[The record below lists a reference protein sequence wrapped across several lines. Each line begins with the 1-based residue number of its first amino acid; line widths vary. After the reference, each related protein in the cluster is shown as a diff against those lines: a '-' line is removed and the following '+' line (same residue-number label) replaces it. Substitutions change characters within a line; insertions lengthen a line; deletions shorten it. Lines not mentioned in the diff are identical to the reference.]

1 MQFRSLVIV
10 ASLIDPKVKWGLID
24 RYLTLAESEG
34 LNAVIVLTKKD
45 LLDDPS
51 VEDYKEECLEYVKI
65 YQDIGYEVHMV
76 QANVEADSGHESIE
90 TIRNIFR
97 DKICLVSG
105 HSGVGKSSLVNLL
118 EPEIEQEVE
127 EDEIFY
133 KGRHTTTYSS
143 LIKLG
148 AGGYVVDTPG
158 IRSFLIEERDH
169 HELAY
174 CFKELRPFLG
184 KCKYR
189 ECRHIDEPDCAVKQ
203 AVADGHVSEWRYK
216 SFLAILLGATGREG
230 RMRDIVIEE

>member
-1 MQFRSLVIV
+1 M
-10 ASLIDPKVKWGLID
+10 
-24 RYLTLAESEG
+24 
-34 LNAVIVLTKKD
+34 
-45 LLDDPS
+45 
-51 VEDYKEECLEYVKI
+51 KI

-105 HSGVGKSSLVNLL
+105 HRVLVKVLLNLL

-148 AGGYVVDTPG
+148 AGGM
-158 IRSFLIEERDH
+158 L
-169 HELAY
+169 
-174 CFKELRPFLG
+174 
-184 KCKYR
+184 
-189 ECRHIDEPDCAVKQ
+189 
-203 AVADGHVSEWRYK
+203 
-216 SFLAILLGATGREG
+216 
-230 RMRDIVIEE
+230 